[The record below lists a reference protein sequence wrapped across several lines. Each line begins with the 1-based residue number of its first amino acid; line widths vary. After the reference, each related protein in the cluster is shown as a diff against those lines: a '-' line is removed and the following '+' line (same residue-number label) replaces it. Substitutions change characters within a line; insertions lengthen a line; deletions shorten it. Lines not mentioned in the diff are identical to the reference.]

1 MHRNTTYILGM
12 SSYHKHQQQRY
23 HNESTKIQ
31 MFIHYMYVGILFPST
46 KAISIMFEHV
56 TTHFQTLET

>member
-1 MHRNTTYILGM
+1 M

-31 MFIHYMYVGILFPST
+31 MFIHYMYVGILFPLT
-46 KAISIMFEHV
+46 KAISIMFELV